1 MMNANEAK
9 LKSFLLVKYNSLKQS
24 AREFKS
30 HTILAFALLLMIVS
44 VLILILAIQRSNYHS
59 NGFGSKNSKYSN
71 YPDVTRR
78 NSAKN
83 VKCNFISC
91 FDIYRCGNEG
101 KDLFVYVYPEAIE
114 ITQGNNM
121 TREFGKIVQY
131 ILRSKYYTSNP
142 SKACIFVASIDT
154 LISRRK
160 SATINDDE
168 TDKQEFFNGGR
179 NHLIFNI
186 ERNDFKIFK
195 KNNSDDFLSYAMI
208 ADVSHSKSQFR
219 KEFDVS
225 LPMWTDSLDNFQSDL
240 YSTRDWFVTSSQLNV
255 DFFIEKD
262 LAELAIRN
270 PSYVRVL
277 HNCSNKKELNSLR
290 YRCHNHNRYRYPDVF
305 KSSTFCLI
313 VSGEKSGMSILLEA
327 LAAQCIPVII
337 NDAVV
342 MPFNEVIDW
351 SRAVVFVRETSILQT
366 VDELKKYSAQKLDEF
381 RRHGSWLYNKYFNSI
396 EKVTETV
403 FEIISD
409 RIYPHFARNYQSWNE
424 QQLSV
429 TVPFVSSPSTYSK
442 NNGFTAVV
450 LTYDRVDS
458 LFTLLEK
465 LSKIPSLI
473 KILVVWNN
481 EYKLPPRSSK
491 WPKISKPM
499 KILHTEKNLLSNR
512 FYPYEEIETEAVL
525 SIDDDILML
534 TEDEIEFAYEVWKEF
549 PDRIVGFPSRMHVWD
564 NKTNCWKYES
574 EWTNHISMVLTGA
587 AFYHKYW
594 NYAYTI
600 HLPSI
605 VKEWVDYYM
614 NCEDIAMNFLV
625 SNMTDKAPI
634 KVTAKKKFR
643 CPECVSTEM
652 LSADS
657 KHMIQRS
664 ECVNK
669 FSSAFGRIPLIP
681 VEFRAD
687 PVLYKDSFPDKLKRF
702 NNVGN
707 L

>member
-1 MMNANEAK
+1 MTGNK
-9 LKSFLLVKYNSLKQS
+9 TKIKTFIFIKYNNLKQS
-24 AREFKS
+24 INEFTS
-30 HTILAFALLLMIVS
+30 HTILFFALVLLIVS
-44 VLILILAIQRSNYHS
+44 VLVLILAIQRSNYQ
-59 NGFGSKNSKYSN
+59 NNRYGNKNNKFGSYL
-71 YPDVTRR
+71 DMVHR
-78 NSAKN
+78 NN
-83 VKCNFISC
+83 LRNTKCNFISC
-91 FDIYRCGNEG
+91 FDIYRCGNVG
-101 KDLFVYVYPEAIE
+101 KDLFVYIYPEALE
-114 ITQGNNM
+114 IAHTNNM
-121 TREFGKIVQY
+121 TKEFHTIIQFIHG
-131 ILRSKYYTSNP
+131 SKYYTSNP
-142 SKACIFVASIDT
+142 NKACIYIPSIDT
-154 LISRRK
+154 LSSRQRK
-160 SATINDDE
+160 INTRDE
-168 TDKQEFFNGGR
+168 PDRQRFFNAGR

-186 ERNDFKIFK
+186 ERKDARTF
-195 KNNSDDFLSYAMI
+195 KNNSDNLLTYAMI
-208 ADVSHSKSQFR
+208 ADVSYTKSEFR
-219 KEFDVS
+219 KEFDIS
-225 LPMWTDSLDNFQSDL
+225 LPTWSDSLKNFQSDL
-240 YSTRDWFVTSSQLNV
+240 YGARNWFVTSSQLNI
-255 DFFIEKD
+255 DYFLEKD
-262 LAELAIRN
+262 LAELAVQY
-270 PSYVRVL
+270 SSEVRIL
-277 HNCSNKKELNSLR
+277 HNCSHLNEVNLR
-290 YRCHNHNRYRYPDVF
+290 YRCYNHNRYRYPDVL

-313 VSGEKSGMSILLEA
+313 SRGEKSGLSILLEA
-327 LAAQCIPVII
+327 LAAQCIPVVI

-342 MPFNEVIDW
+342 MPFSEVIDW
-351 SRAVVFVRETSILQT
+351 SRAAVFVREASVMQT
-366 VDELKKYSAQKLDEF
+366 VDTLRRYSSRKLDEY
-381 RRHGSWLYNKYFNSI
+381 RRQGTWLYSKYFKTI
-396 EKVTETV
+396 DRITETV
-403 FEIISD
+403 FEIILD
-409 RIYPHFARNYQSWNE
+409 RIYPHFARNYQAWNE
-424 QQLSV
+424 ADIS
-429 TVPFVSSPSTYSK
+429 TSVPFVPSPSAVSK

-465 LSKIPSLI
+465 LAKIPSLV
-473 KILVVWNN
+473 KILVIWNN

-499 KILHTEKNLLSNR
+499 KVLHTEKNLLSNR
-512 FYPYEEIETEAVL
+512 FYPYQEIETEAVL

-600 HLPSI
+600 HLPES

-625 SNMTDKAPI
+625 SNMTNKAPI